1 MVLSFVVLGTA
12 LVVFSLRYSNS
23 EKIRMNLEGADNI
36 SKLAIVYGSNANTN
50 LFIYSLQL
58 SAYNLDAKI
67 YICNTTGKIE
77 VAATSTSTITKSESK
92 IPPSVMHEINSREKI
107 SGNGTLGGFFDRSC
121 IYAGVPIDFTG
132 DGSVDGAV
140 FVCSDSG
147 SQIHLVTEIFKIFIF
162 CVCLI
167 LLLSFIAIYF
177 VTERLVRPLRQMSSA
192 AKSFA
197 KGDFS
202 ARIPIRDNDEI
213 GQLSVA
219 FNNMAASLTSLEEM
233 RRSFVA
239 NVSHE
244 LKTPMT
250 SIAGF
255 IDGILD
261 GTIPKE
267 KERYYLK
274 IVSDE
279 VKRLSRLVRSF
290 LDIAR
295 IEAGEFK
302 INPAEF
308 DVTETIRRV
317 VIGFEQAIDQKALDI
332 RGMDFDDKVMVS
344 ADPDLTHQI
353 IYNLVDN
360 AVKFSDQG
368 GYIQINVAAKGKKVY
383 VGVKNSGMGIPA
395 KDLPYV
401 FDRFYKT
408 DKSRSK
414 DRKGV
419 GLGLYIVKAVL
430 NMQEQDITVK
440 SVEGEYCE
448 FVFTLKQI

>member
-12 LVVFSLRYSNS
+12 LVVFTLRYSNS
-23 EKIRMNLEGADNI
+23 DRERMNMDGAGNI
-36 SKLAIVYGSNANTN
+36 SSLIVSFGDSANMKLLN
-50 LFIYSLQL
+50 YSLQL
-58 SAYNLDAKI
+58 SAENLDAKI
-67 YICNTTGKIE
+67 YISDITGKIE
-77 VAATSTSTITKSESK
+77 LTVTPTQSMTKSESK
-92 IPPSVMHEINSREKI
+92 IPSSIMKIINAKGSV

-121 IYAGVPIDFTG
+121 TYAGVPIDFSG
-132 DGSVDGAV
+132 DGIVDGAV
-140 FVCSDSG
+140 FVCSDNAS
-147 SQIHLVTEIFKIFIF
+147 SMRLVSEIFKMFIF
-162 CVCLI
+162 CVCLV
-167 LLLSFIAIYF
+167 LLLSFVAIYF
-177 VTERLVRPLRQMSSA
+177 VTERLVRPLRQMSNA

-202 ARIPIRDNDEI
+202 ARVPIRDSDEI
-213 GQLSVA
+213 GQLSAA

-267 KERYYLK
+267 KEKYYLD
-274 IVSDE
+274 IVSNE
-279 VKRLSRLVRSF
+279 VKRLSRLVRSL

-317 VIGFEQAIDQKALDI
+317 VIGFEQAIDKKALDI
-332 RGMDFDDKVMVS
+332 RGIDFDEKVMVS

-360 AVKFSDQG
+360 AVKFSNQG
-368 GYIQINVAAKGKKVY
+368 GYIQINAVSKGKNVY
-383 VGVKNSGMGIPA
+383 VGVKNSGMGIPE

-408 DKSRSK
+408 DKSRSR

-419 GLGLYIVKAVL
+419 GLGLYIVKTVL
-430 NMQEQDITVK
+430 NMQGQDITVK
-440 SVEGEYCE
+440 SIEGEYCE
-448 FVFTLKQI
+448 FVFTLMKI